1 MKINSK
7 FLFLNTAFTIIVSLL
22 SIATYHFVVVKYFL
36 SDEVIN
42 LKAKKVAENEILFSD
57 KFSRLFRS
65 SYPSDFISAAEDSR
79 KAVVFI
85 KTMIRPGE
93 LLAKNY
99 SNTGSGVLISE
110 DGYIVTNQHVVQSA
124 SKVEVTLQDNRTYIA
139 KVIGEDKNTDLAL
152 LKVEAEN
159 TNFLVFGN
167 SDSLRIGEWVL
178 AVGNPFR
185 LQSSVTAGIVSAKAR
200 SINLLENQGIESFI
214 QTDAAFN
221 PGSSGGA
228 LVNTS
233 GELVGIA
240 TAILSESGRYEG
252 FSFAVPGNLAR
263 KVVADLKEFGTV
275 QRGWLGVDIENIDN
289 KMAEE
294 LGLNEV
300 SGVLISHASKDGGAS
315 EAGIQNNDVI
325 VSINNVKINNTSEF
339 MELLGQY
346 RPGEKLE
353 VIYIRNKVK
362 KMASPVLRNQLNT
375 TDLIGVVSS
384 GTFNELGFEVRE
396 LDSYEKAIYSPT
408 GVKVISI
415 QNGSIVAHTRMEPDY
430 IITKINN
437 KKITSIRQVKKMLE
451 ESKGKSIILE
461 GFYPKYPGEYP
472 YTFVVP

>member
-1 MKINSK
+1 MRKPP
-7 FLFLNTAFTIIVSLL
+7 TATLKDVP
-22 SIATYHFVVVKYFL
+22 ATVPTRADVVVHERKYELITPLFGGGVKAGET
-36 SDEVIN
+36 DPITVIN
-42 LKAKKVAENEILFSD
+42 GKSVRGQLRFWWRATRGGQFGKLPDPITKLREAEVAIWG
-57 KFSRLFRS
+57 
-65 SYPSDFISAAEDSR
+65 AASIE
-79 KAVVFI
+79 
-85 KTMIRPGE
+85 E
-93 LLAKNY
+93 KN
-99 SNTGSGVLISE
+99 L
-110 DGYIVTNQHVVQSA
+110 A

-152 LKVEAEN
+152 LKVEVEN

-300 SGVLISHASKDGGAS
+300 SGVLISHASKDGGAAES
-315 EAGIQNNDVI
+315 GIQNNDVI